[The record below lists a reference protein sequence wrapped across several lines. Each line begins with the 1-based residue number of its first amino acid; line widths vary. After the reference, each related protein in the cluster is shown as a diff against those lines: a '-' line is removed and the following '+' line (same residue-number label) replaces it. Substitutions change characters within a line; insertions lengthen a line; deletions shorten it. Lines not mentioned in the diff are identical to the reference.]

1 MLALQHKRERRDVS
15 MAAQEHVALA
25 RSLIDLYN
33 NRHSDPAWLEKSVAA
48 FAADCEVVNGASGTT
63 FHGPEGYKRF
73 IRFFGESFPDS
84 GQALSTEIA
93 TEDRCVGYIAHPF
106 QRQGEKTVSLIL

>member
-1 MLALQHKRERRDVS
+1 

-48 FAADCEVVNGASGTT
+48 FAADCEVVNCASGTT

-73 IRFFGESFPDS
+73 IRFFVESFPDS

-93 TEDRCVGYIAHPF
+93 TEDRVVLEGTY
-106 QRQGEKTVSLIL
+106 R